1 MAWGTH
7 AAEVQLNC
15 SRIPEYRLEPLAC
28 SHVWFG
34 VMLRGYAYSR
44 TNCAGRGWLPY
55 HSVEGAVVARQGA
68 ELASGTDGN
77 AAAGAD
83 GNARAA
89 RCLTA
94 AAGEVR

>member
-1 MAWGTH
+1 MDMPILELAVTQVVGCLIPPSKAPSWRGT
-7 AAEVQLNC
+7 
-15 SRIPEYRLEPLAC
+15 
-28 SHVWFG
+28 
-34 VMLRGYAYSR
+34 
-44 TNCAGRGWLPY
+44 
-55 HSVEGAVVARQGA
+55 
-68 ELASGTDGN
+68 LASGTDGN